1 MSGLLM
7 SLAPG
12 VTAAPKGFGC
22 SACGLG
28 AGFAAVG
35 ETGPELPVGGFEP
48 EENFELMLDIHE
60 FRLLGEC

>member
-1 MSGLLM
+1 MSGLLT

-22 SACGLG
+22 SACGFR
-28 AGFAAVG
+28 ASFAVVG
-35 ETGPELPVGGFEP
+35 ETGPELPVGGLEP

-60 FRLLGEC
+60 FRLLGKC